1 MEHQNKRRAI
11 LGRPGRHKVLYFC
24 GLAYTLCLFSI
35 LGISMDLNN
44 KTGAEDSGQ
53 LKEAVDFVDSS
64 VVREA
69 PRIALTF
76 DDGPNAQCTGRLLDG
91 LKKRGVKATFFLI
104 GMNAKDNPDLVKRIY
119 EEGHLIGNHT
129 YHHVDITKK
138 SDEEA
143 RKEIEDTDKVIS
155 SVTGEHVEY
164 MRPPFGVWQ
173 KNLELEMDVMPVMWS
188 VDPLDWTTENTDEIV
203 NKVVTETEENDI
215 ILLHDCY
222 ESSVDAALRIV
233 DILQKKG
240 FEFVTADKLIME

>member
-173 KNLELEMDVMPVMWS
+173 KNLELEMDAR
-188 VDPLDWTTENTDEIV
+188 LDDRE
-203 NKVVTETEENDI
+203 
-215 ILLHDCY
+215 Y
-222 ESSVDAALRIV
+222 R
-233 DILQKKG
+233 
-240 FEFVTADKLIME
+240 

>member
-35 LGISMDLNN
+35 LGISMNLNN

>member
-1 MEHQNKRRAI
+1 
-11 LGRPGRHKVLYFC
+11 
-24 GLAYTLCLFSI
+24 
-35 LGISMDLNN
+35 MDLNN

-76 DDGPNAQCTGRLLDG
+76 DDGPNAQCTGRLLGG
-91 LKKRGVKATFFLI
+91 LKKKILLRGVKATFFLI